1 MSMNNTT
8 DEPPKFGILPA
19 RAPASRSGRQRLK
32 MSLSLVFYR
41 CLKTELVRY
50 MVRRSA
56 QGSSPELEY
65 QKILDSMNFDGKIN
79 GVIVRQIFK
88 KNTKGMLAVYI
99 KEARIAIAPDD
110 LAIPKTYR
118 AAERFLLTGQ

>member
-1 MSMNNTT
+1 MNNTI
-8 DEPPKFGILPA
+8 DDPPKFGILPA
-19 RAPASRSGRQRLK
+19 RVPASRSGPQRLK
-32 MSLSLVFYR
+32 MNLSLVFFR

-56 QGSSPELEY
+56 QHSCPELEY
-65 QKILDSMNFDGKIN
+65 QEILDSMNFNGKIDSD
-79 GVIVRQIFK
+79 IVRQILK
-88 KNTKGMLAVYI
+88 KNTKGMLGVYI
-99 KEARIAIAPDD
+99 KEARIAITAYD